1 MCETTSKTCCGSTI
15 TTKSLYW
22 QAGDKY
28 VADWSPKQQAI
39 GTAVAS
45 ECPVASQVFPRTCK
59 AFPKGLS
66 LEMSRKNSYFVCS
79 SMTPETNVSPSVP
92 RQGCRLCGTFLVK
105 LEVRYQRYERSECSN
120 LYRLRDMVRTIE
132 HHLTGH
138 CTRVNKA
145 TGLTWKV
152 IWRRNSQRMC
162 SRRIP

>member
-1 MCETTSKTCCGSTI
+1 MRSGLVTQTVSHRYSV
-15 TTKSLYW
+15 W
-22 QAGDKY
+22 M
-28 VADWSPKQQAI
+28 
-39 GTAVAS
+39 

-59 AFPKGLS
+59 AFSKGLS
-66 LEMSRKNSYFVCS
+66 LEMSRKNSHFYCS
-79 SMTPETNVSPSVP
+79 SMTQETNVSPAVP
-92 RQGCRLCGTFLVK
+92 RQWCRLCGTFLVK
-105 LEVRYQRYERSECSN
+105 LEVRYQRYERSECPSMDH
-120 LYRLRDMVRTIE
+120 LWDSTRTIE